1 MEMLT
6 MGTKSKILLVLQL
19 PPPIH
24 GASLTGSYIQNSGT
38 INTALDCT
46 FIRIST
52 KSINNKGFIFQLINL
67 LKLYAK
73 VIRELTKNT
82 FSLVYITPCTSGF
95 FPFYKD
101 LGICLIAKVMCKRV
115 IYHFHDKGISTNKYV
130 PSFLLSLY
138 FKNVRVILSSKQLFY
153 DVCDYVDEAHVYYC
167 PYGERDKDIDVN
179 FGPKPSTVPTILFLA
194 HMLRSKGVF
203 DLLEACAILASHGL
217 LFNCNFVGTWYDIK
231 PEEFDSFVKE
241 RRLEK
246 IVKFLGPQYG
256 TDKNKVLC
264 HSDIFCLPT
273 FYPMECF
280 PLIILDAMRWRLPVV
295 STSEGAIS
303 EIIDE
308 GQTGY
313 IVNKNNPSELADR
326 ISKIIKDPDL
336 RARLGAAARAKYETN
351 YTFERFEM
359 NVKEI
364 LFDALKN

>member
-1 MEMLT
+1 MSI
-6 MGTKSKILLVLQL
+6 KSKILLVLQL

-24 GASLTGSYIQNSGT
+24 GASLTGSNIQNSEI
-38 INTALDCT
+38 INSDLDCT

-73 VIRELTKNT
+73 VIRELIKNR
-82 FSLVYITPCTSGF
+82 FSMVYITPCTSGF

-101 LGICLIAKVMCKRV
+101 FGVCVIAKVLCGQV
-115 IYHFHDKGISTNKYV
+115 VYHFHDKGISTNKYA
-130 PSFLLSLY
+130 PSFLLRLY
-138 FKNVRVILSSKQLFY
+138 FKNVRIILSSKKLFY
-153 DVCDYVDEAHVYYC
+153 DVSHYVDEKRVYYC
-167 PYGERDKDIDVN
+167 PYGERDTDIDVN
-179 FGPKPSTVPTILFLA
+179 FGPKPVSTPTILFLA

-217 LFNCNFVGTWYDIK
+217 VFNCNFVGTWYDIR

-246 IVKFLGPQYG
+246 IVKFIGPQYG
-256 TDKNKVLC
+256 NDKNKVLC

-303 EIIDE
+303 EIIDD
-308 GQTGY
+308 GKTGF
-313 IVNKNNPSELADR
+313 IVNKNSPAELADR
-326 ISKIIKDPDL
+326 ISRLIKDNEL
-336 RARLGAAARAKYETN
+336 RARFGAAAREKFEKK
-351 YTFERFEM
+351 YTFDRFEM
-359 NVKEI
+359 NLRSI
-364 LFDALKN
+364 LFDALRS